1 MNFKGERQPD
11 PDLKRSREIE
21 TVANYMS
28 VDLVTFR
35 PDQDINEAIA
45 AMLDRK
51 ISGAPVLNEVGELVG
66 IISEKDCLKV
76 IIDDAYHNQPH
87 TKNKV
92 EDYMSHDVETV
103 SIESSIVDVANKFIN
118 QMYRR
123 FPVVDRSGKVK
134 GQVSRRDIL
143 KAAQKIKMTTW

>member
-1 MNFKGERQPD
+1 MNFKGERQPG
-11 PDLKRSREIE
+11 PDLRESREIE

-35 PDQDINEAIA
+35 PDQDINVAIA
-45 AMLDRK
+45 TMLDRK
-51 ISGAPVLNEVGELVG
+51 ISGAPVLNEKGELVG

-92 EDYMSHDVETV
+92 EDYMSHDVDTV
-103 SIESSIVDVANKFIN
+103 SIESSIVDVANKFFN
-118 QMYRR
+118 NSYRR
-123 FPVVDRSGKVK
+123 FPVVDTNGKVR

-143 KAAQKIKMTTW
+143 KAAQKIKMSDW

>member
-1 MNFKGERQPD
+1 MNFKGERKPD
-11 PDLKRSREIE
+11 PNIRQSRNIE

-28 VDLVTFR
+28 VDLVTFK
-35 PDQDINEAIA
+35 PEQDINEAIA
-45 AMLDRK
+45 TMLERK
-51 ISGAPVLNEVGELVG
+51 ISGAPVLNEREELIG

-92 EDYMSHDVETV
+92 EDYMSPNVETV
-103 SIESSIVDVANKFIN
+103 SIDSSIVDVAHKFFD
-118 QMYRR
+118 QHYRR
-123 FPVVDRSGKVK
+123 FPVVDSHGKVK

-143 KAAQKIKMTTW
+143 KAAQKIKMSTW

>member
-11 PDLKRSREIE
+11 PKSRRNREIE

-92 EDYMSHDVETV
+92 EDYMSYDVETV
-103 SIESSIVDVANKFIN
+103 SIESSVVDVANKFIN

-123 FPVVDRSGKVK
+123 FPVVDSNGKVM

>member
-11 PDLKRSREIE
+11 PDIRKSREIE
-21 TVANYMS
+21 TVADYMS
-28 VDLVTFR
+28 VDLVTFT

-51 ISGAPVLNEVGELVG
+51 ISGAPVLNGMGELVG

-87 TKNKV
+87 TKRKV
-92 EDYMSHDVETV
+92 SDYMSKNVETV
-103 SIESSIVDVANKFIN
+103 SIDSSIVDVANKFFN

-123 FPVVDRSGKVK
+123 FPVVDSSGKVR

>member
-11 PDLKRSREIE
+11 LKLNHGRKIE
-21 TVANYMS
+21 TVENYMS
-28 VDLVTFR
+28 VDLVTFT

-45 AMLDRK
+45 IMLDRK
-51 ISGAPVLNEVGELVG
+51 ISGAPVLNARGELVG

-92 EDYMSHDVETV
+92 ADYMSHDVETV
-103 SIESSIVDVANKFIN
+103 SIESSIVDVAHKFFN
-118 QMYRR
+118 NMYRR
-123 FPVVDRSGKVK
+123 FPVVDNLGKVR

-143 KAAQKIKMTTW
+143 KAAQKIRMTTW

>member
-11 PDLKRSREIE
+11 PNIRQSREIE

-45 AMLDRK
+45 TMLDRK
-51 ISGAPVLNEVGELVG
+51 ISGAPVLNEMGELVG

-92 EDYMSHDVETV
+92 ADYMSHDVETV
-103 SIESSIVDVANKFIN
+103 SIESSIVDVANKFIS

-123 FPVVDRSGKVK
+123 FPVVDSSGKVK